1 MIIAALVKRY
11 EQQLKARK
19 VVGLG
24 WSVAEVSFALRL
36 YESGEI
42 ADVIDQRIEVEIN
55 KKNRLKPTKMAVP
68 EQERRSGKNYSSSF
82 LCENANYFFGIDDNT
97 EQFEAAKKLHLEI
110 LKDCDS
116 ATARA
121 IKNFFANWNPSDT
134 ATHPK
139 LQEYFKDLQ
148 KGARLVFMFE
158 ENFATEDDEI
168 RAAWENYRQSQ
179 DESVSMQCLITG
191 KILPVATIHPLIKG
205 VRNANTSGGSIVS
218 FNESAFESYG
228 HDDERGLN
236 APISKYA
243 AFAYTTALNDLL
255 ADKDHVKFFGDT
267 TIVYWAEENS
277 DECQELLDDLFSPD
291 ENKISDETLDKIM
304 EGIKTKNIS
313 LNGTNLNYDN
323 PFYVLGLSPNNA
335 RLSVRLF
342 LQNSFGEVIENIA
355 KHYEDFRIAKPLN
368 ATDYIPLWRILKAT
382 TSSKSKETTSSPL
395 MTGAVVKAIMS
406 GQNYPV
412 SLLQNVILRI
422 RAEHAVSYEKAA
434 IIKAY
439 LTRNKGREHLMALDE
454 NSTDVSY
461 VYGRIF
467 SVLEKIQMEVQ
478 MEASST
484 LNATIK
490 DKYFT
495 SACATPTKVFPILLK
510 LSVHHLN
517 KLKTGRRIYWEKQLT
532 NLMGKL
538 SPSAK
543 NSSTLTLEEQG
554 MFILGYYHQ
563 TQERYKKKEN
573 KENE

>member
-19 VVGLG
+19 VVGRG
-24 WSVAEVSFALRL
+24 WSMTDISFGLRL
-36 YESGEI
+36 YENGEI
-42 ADVIDQRIEVEIN
+42 ADVIDLRTEVEGN
-55 KKNRLKPTKMAVP
+55 KKSDSNPIRMAVP
-68 EQERRSGKNYSSSF
+68 EQVKRSSGIVPYF
-82 LCENANYFFGIDDNT
+82 LCDNAKYFFGIDGNT
-97 EQFEAAKKLHLEI
+97 RQFEAAKKLHLEI

-116 ATARA
+116 RASRA
-121 IKNFFANWNPSDT
+121 IKNFFENSNPSET
-134 ATHPK
+134 ANHSI
-139 LQEYFKDLQ
+139 LQEYLKELQ
-148 KGARLVFMFE
+148 KGSRLLFMFE
-158 ENFATEDDEI
+158 EIFATEDNEI
-168 RAAWENYRQSQ
+168 RTAWENYRQIQ
-179 DESVSMQCLITG
+179 DGSLSMQCSITG
-191 KILPVATIHPLIKG
+191 KILPVAIIHPLIKG

-218 FNESAFESYG
+218 FNESASKSYG
-228 HDDERGLN
+228 HDGERGLN
-236 APISKYA
+236 APISEYA

-255 ADKDHVKFFGDT
+255 ADKEHVKFFGDM
-267 TIVYWAEENS
+267 TIVYWAEENN
-277 DECQELLDDLFSPD
+277 DECRGVFDDFLSPD
-291 ENKISDETLDKIM
+291 KSKISDETLNAIM
-304 EGIKTKNIS
+304 DGIKTKNIS

-342 LQNSFGEVIENIA
+342 LQNNFGEVIKNIA
-355 KHYEDFRIAKPLN
+355 KHYEDFQITKPLN

-382 TSSKSKETTSSPL
+382 ISSKSKETTSSPL
-395 MTGAVVKAIMS
+395 MTGAVVKAIMT
-406 GQNYPV
+406 GRNYPA
-412 SLLQNVILRI
+412 SLIQNVILRI
-422 RAEHAVSYEKAA
+422 RAEHAVTYEKAA

-439 LTRNKGREHLMALDE
+439 LTRNKGRENLMALDE

-467 SVLEKIQMEVQ
+467 SVLEAIQMA
-478 MEASST
+478 ASSN

-510 LSVHHLN
+510 LSVHHLR
-517 KLKTGRRIYWEKQLT
+517 KLETGRRIHWEKQLT

-543 NSSTLTLEEQG
+543 NSPTLTLEEQG

-563 TQERYKKKEN
+563 TQERYKKRED

>member
-11 EQQLKARK
+11 EQQLQENKI
-19 VVGLG
+19 VGLG
-24 WSVAEVSFALRL
+24 WSMADVSFVLRL

-42 ADVIDQRIEVEIN
+42 ADVIDSRTEVGGN
-55 KKNRLKPTKMAVP
+55 KKTHLKLKVP

-82 LCENANYFFGIDDNT
+82 LCENANYFFGIDNNT

-110 LKDCDS
+110 LKNCDS

-139 LQEYFKDLQ
+139 LQEYLKDLQ

-158 ENFATEDDEI
+158 AKFATEDDKI
-168 RAAWENYRQSQ
+168 REAWKNYRQSQ
-179 DESVSMQCLITG
+179 DESVSMQCSITG
-191 KILPVATIHPLIKG
+191 RVLPIAIIHPSIKG

-228 HDDERGLN
+228 HKGEQGLN

-267 TIVYWAEENS
+267 TVIYWAEENN
-277 DECQELLDDLFSPD
+277 DECQDYLADLLFPNED
-291 ENKISDETLDKIM
+291 KISNDTLNELMK
-304 EGIKTKNIS
+304 GIKEKNIS
-313 LNGTNLNYDN
+313 FNGTNLDYDN
-323 PFYVLGLSPNNA
+323 PFYILGLAPNNA

-342 LQNSFGEVIENIA
+342 LQNSFGEVVKNIA
-355 KHYEDFRIAKPLN
+355 RHYEDFRITKPLN

-382 TSSKSKETTSSPL
+382 ISTKAKDQTPSPL
-395 MTGAVVKAIMS
+395 MSGAVVKAVIT

-412 SLLQNVILRI
+412 SLFQNVLIRI
-422 RAEHAVSYEKAA
+422 RAEHAVTYERAA

-439 LTRNKGREHLMALDE
+439 LTRNKGRENLMSLDE

-467 SVLEKIQMEVQ
+467 SVLEAIQMA
-478 MEASST
+478 ASSN

-510 LSVHHLN
+510 LSVHHLR
-517 KLKTGRRIYWEKQLT
+517 KLETGRRIHLEKQLT

-543 NSSTLTLEEQG
+543 NSPTLTLEEQG
-554 MFILGYYHQ
+554 IFILGYYHQ
-563 TQERYKKKEN
+563 TQERYKKKEDT
-573 KENE
+573 ENG

>member
-11 EQQLKARK
+11 EQQLQENKI
-19 VVGLG
+19 VGLG
-24 WSVAEVSFALRL
+24 WSMADVSFVLRL

-42 ADVIDQRIEVEIN
+42 ADVIDLRTEVGGN
-55 KKNRLKPTKMAVP
+55 KKTHLKPTKIAVP
-68 EQERRSGKNYSSSF
+68 EQQKRSSNCLPYF
-82 LCENANYFFGIDDNT
+82 LCDNAEYFLGINGKT
-97 EQFEAAKKLHLEI
+97 KNFEAAKKLHLEI

-116 ATARA
+116 MVARA
-121 IKNFFANWNPSDT
+121 IKKFFENWNPSET

-139 LQEYFKDLQ
+139 LQENIKDLQ
-148 KGARLVFMFE
+148 EGSSLRLIFMFE
-158 ENFATEDDEI
+158 EIFAMEDDEI
-168 RAAWENYRQSQ
+168 KTAWEYYRQNQ
-179 DESVSMQCLITG
+179 DKSVSMQCSITG
-191 KILPVATIHPLIKG
+191 RVLPIAIIHPSIKG

-228 HDDERGLN
+228 HKGEQGLN

-267 TIVYWAEENS
+267 TVIYWAEENN
-277 DECQELLDDLFSPD
+277 DECQDYLADLLFPNED
-291 ENKISDETLDKIM
+291 KISNDTLNELMK
-304 EGIKTKNIS
+304 GIKEKNIS
-313 LNGTNLNYDN
+313 FNGTNLDYDN
-323 PFYVLGLSPNNA
+323 PFYILGLAPNNA

-342 LQNSFGEVIENIA
+342 LQNSFGEVVKNIA
-355 KHYEDFRIAKPLN
+355 RHYEDFRITKPLN

-382 TSSKSKETTSSPL
+382 ISTKAKDQTPSPL
-395 MTGAVVKAIMS
+395 MSGAVVKAVIT

-412 SLLQNVILRI
+412 SLFQNVLIRI
-422 RAEHAVSYEKAA
+422 RAEHAVTYERAA

-439 LTRNKGREHLMALDE
+439 LTRNKGRENLMSLDE

-467 SVLEKIQMEVQ
+467 SVLEAIQMA
-478 MEASST
+478 ASSN

-510 LSVHHLN
+510 LSVHHLR
-517 KLKTGRRIYWEKQLT
+517 KLETGRRIHLEKQLT

-543 NSSTLTLEEQG
+543 NSPTLTLEEQG
-554 MFILGYYHQ
+554 IFILGYYHQ
-563 TQERYKKKEN
+563 TQERYKKKEDT
-573 KENE
+573 ENG